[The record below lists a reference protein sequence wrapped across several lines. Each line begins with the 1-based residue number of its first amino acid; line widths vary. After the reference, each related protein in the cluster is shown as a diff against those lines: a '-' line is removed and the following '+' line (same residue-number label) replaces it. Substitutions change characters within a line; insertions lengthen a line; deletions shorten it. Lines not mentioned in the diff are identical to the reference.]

1 MSLSEDILKITTD
14 FVGKD
19 LVQTESITLSEKD
32 WEIVTSAIKDPPEL
46 NSALKTAINRY
57 KKDKLEKFMKNG

>member
-1 MSLSEDILKITTD
+1 MILSEDILKIATD

-19 LVQTESITLSEKD
+19 QVPTESITLSKKD

-46 NSALKTAINRY
+46 NYALKTAINRY
-57 KKDKLEKFMKNG
+57 KKDKLENLMKNG

>member
-1 MSLSEDILKITTD
+1 MSLSEDILKIATD

-32 WEIVTSAIKDPPEL
+32 WEIVTSAINDPPEL

-57 KKDKLEKFMKNG
+57 KKDKL